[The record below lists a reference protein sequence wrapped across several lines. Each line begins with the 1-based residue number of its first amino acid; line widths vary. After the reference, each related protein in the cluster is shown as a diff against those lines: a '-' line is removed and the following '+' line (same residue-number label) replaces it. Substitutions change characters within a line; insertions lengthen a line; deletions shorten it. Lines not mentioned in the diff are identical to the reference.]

1 MAQHGK
7 DHEFVERPRELAI
20 YSRQIEMRNEATA
33 VTNKREV
40 DEDDGDKRDVVVM
53 VVTHEARLAE
63 QSGHT

>member
-1 MAQHGK
+1 MN
-7 DHEFVERPRELAI
+7 PR
-20 YSRQIEMRNEATA
+20 QMGMRNEAAA

-40 DEDDGDKRDVVVM
+40 DEDDEDKRDVVVM